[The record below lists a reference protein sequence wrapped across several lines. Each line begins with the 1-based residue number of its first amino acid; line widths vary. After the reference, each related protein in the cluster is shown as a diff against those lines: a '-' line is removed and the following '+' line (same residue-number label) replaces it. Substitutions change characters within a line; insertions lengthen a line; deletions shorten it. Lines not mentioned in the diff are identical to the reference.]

1 MREEQLLNEY
11 YLWLLGLIEY
21 PSIDIENYTDILEL
35 MFDMD
40 FTWSIENDANRASDG
55 LNLRY
60 EYVNVEGGYWCESL
74 DLKPVSV
81 LEVLIALAQNWE
93 HEITYDFKLGDRSAE
108 WFWTM
113 IKNLG
118 LLEMTNFEFEP
129 DICVLI
135 LKDWLERKF
144 DRYGGGSPFPVKHGR
159 GDQRKVE
166 IWLQL
171 QQFVMENFEI

>member
-1 MREEQLLNEY
+1 
-11 YLWLLGLIEY
+11 
-21 PSIDIENYTDILEL
+21 
-35 MFDMD
+35 
-40 FTWSIENDANRASDG
+40 
-55 LNLRY
+55 
-60 EYVNVEGGYWCESL
+60 
-74 DLKPVSV
+74 
-81 LEVLIALAQNWE
+81 
-93 HEITYDFKLGDRSAE
+93 
-108 WFWTM
+108 M

-135 LKDWLERKF
+135 LRDWLERKF
-144 DRYGGGSPFPVKHGR
+144 DRDGCGSPFPVKHGR